1 MERYVVFVLSLM
13 GPDEKR
19 NGGIVSAI
27 AEKLN

>member
-1 MERYVVFVLSLM
+1 MSHTVKLSLM